1 LGKGIKHRC
10 FAQGVQVS
18 VGVKAQLRRAVI
30 ATGQRL
36 AGITEGLEVADR
48 VGVLQGGHDW
58 TGWDS
63 WQGIA

>member
-1 LGKGIKHRC
+1 
-10 FAQGVQVS
+10 
-18 VGVKAQLRRAVI
+18 
-30 ATGQRL
+30 
-36 AGITEGLEVADR
+36 VADR

>member
-1 LGKGIKHRC
+1 
-10 FAQGVQVS
+10 
-18 VGVKAQLRRAVI
+18 
-30 ATGQRL
+30 
-36 AGITEGLEVADR
+36 LEVADR